1 MYMITVMYMITIVSL
16 LAMAWLGVLLLEAG
30 EQP

>member
-1 MYMITVMYMITIVSL
+1 MYMITVMYMITIVWL